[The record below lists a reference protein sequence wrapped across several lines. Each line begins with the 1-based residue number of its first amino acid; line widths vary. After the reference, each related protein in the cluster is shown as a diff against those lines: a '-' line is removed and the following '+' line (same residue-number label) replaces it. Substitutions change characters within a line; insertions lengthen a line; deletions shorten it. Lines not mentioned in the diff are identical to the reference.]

1 MFLTDTLALDTKEG
15 KKIAKVMRERC
26 TYNAFY
32 EYWRDNLFERI
43 MRLFIWENTG
53 VVKPKEIEQRLHL
66 QGHCGIS
73 KLPNDSELTAFFG
86 NFYGVAKYAD
96 ERPFYNVRCPI
107 YAGQRTV
114 GKTIAVIDNNALRNP
129 TIELVHHYAALLGHT
144 EVTYID
150 TMVNA
155 RDSGGIPVAN
165 NEKQKQSIID
175 YQGKIFNGQY
185 GVVADMG
192 ALGVNY
198 AGTDRRTNQNILDI
212 WAVRNKIIKDFY
224 GDIGVRA
231 SFDKRSNSVEAE
243 VIADTSMLLL
253 NVSDMLN
260 SRIKGAEAVNE
271 LYGTNWSVRL
281 SDEIQYTEENE
292 AEGVAE
298 NENENS

>member
-1 MFLTDTLALDTKEG
+1 MFLTDVIPLESKEG
-15 KKIAKVMRERC
+15 RKITKLARESC
-26 TYNAFY
+26 TFNAFFD
-32 EYWRDNLFERI
+32 YWRDNLFERI
-43 MRLFIWENTG
+43 MRLFIWEGTG
-53 VVKPKEIEQRLHL
+53 EVKPKEIEIRLHL

-73 KLPNDSELTAFFG
+73 KLPKENELTAFFG
-86 NFYGVAKYAD
+86 NFYGVSKYAD

-114 GKTIAVIDNNALRNP
+114 GKSIAVIDNNALRNP
-129 TIELVHHYAALLGHT
+129 TIELVHHYATLLAHT

-198 AGTDRRTNQNILDI
+198 AGTDRRTNQGIIDI

-231 SFDKRSNSVEAE
+231 TFDKRSNSVEAE
-243 VIADTSMLLL
+243 IVADTSMLLL

-260 SRIKGAEAVNE
+260 SRQKGAEAVNK

-281 SDEIQYTEENE
+281 SDEIKYTEENKVE
-292 AEGVAE
+292 EVENAE
-298 NENENS
+298 NG

>member
-1 MFLTDTLALDTKEG
+1 MFLTEIIPLDGKEG
-15 KKIAKVMRERC
+15 RKISKLAREAC
-26 TYNAFY
+26 TYNAFF

-43 MRLFIWENTG
+43 MRLFIWEGTG
-53 VVKPKEIEQRLHL
+53 AVKPKEIEQRLHL

-73 KLPNDSELTAFFG
+73 TLPKETELTAFFG
-86 NFYGVAKYAD
+86 NFYGVSKYMD

-114 GKTIAVIDNNALRNP
+114 GKTCAVIDNNKLRNP
-129 TIELVHHYAALLGHT
+129 TIELVHHYAALLAHT

-212 WAVRNKIIKDFY
+212 WAVRNKILKDFY
-224 GDIGVRA
+224 GDIGIRA
-231 SFDKRSNSVEAE
+231 TFDKRSNSVEAE
-243 VIADTSMLLL
+243 VMADTSMLLI

-260 SRIKGAEAVNE
+260 SRQEGAEAVNS

-281 SDEIQYTEENE
+281 SDEIRYNDENE
-292 AEGVAE
+292 VEGVQE
-298 NENENS
+298 DENS

>member
-1 MFLTDTLALDTKEG
+1 MFLTEIVPLDGKEG
-15 KKIAKVMRERC
+15 RKISKLAREAC
-26 TYNAFY
+26 TYNAFF

-53 VVKPKEIEQRLHL
+53 AVKPKEIEQRLHL
-66 QGHCGIS
+66 QGHCAIS
-73 KLPNDSELTAFFG
+73 TLPKETELTAFFG
-86 NFYGVAKYAD
+86 NFYGVSKYMD
-96 ERPFYNVRCPI
+96 ERPYYNVRCPI

-114 GKTIAVIDNNALRNP
+114 GSTCAVIDNNKLRNP
-129 TIELVHHYAALLGHT
+129 TIELVHHYASLLAHT

-212 WAVRNKIIKDFY
+212 WAVRNKILKDFY
-224 GDIGVRA
+224 GDIGIRA
-231 SFDKRSNSVEAE
+231 TFDKRSNSVEAE
-243 VIADTSMLLL
+243 IVADTSMLLI

-260 SRIKGAEAVNE
+260 SREEGAEAVNN

-281 SDEIQYTEENE
+281 SDEIQYSDENV
-292 AEGVAE
+292 AEGVQI
-298 NENENS
+298 NENS

>member
-1 MFLTDTLALDTKEG
+1 MFLTDVIPLESKEG
-15 KKIAKVMRERC
+15 RKITKLARESC
-26 TYNAFY
+26 TFNAFFD
-32 EYWRDNLFERI
+32 YWRDNLFERI
-43 MRLFIWENTG
+43 MRLFIWEGTG
-53 VVKPKEIEQRLHL
+53 EVKPKEIEIRLHL

-73 KLPNDSELTAFFG
+73 KLPKESELTAFFG
-86 NFYGVAKYAD
+86 NFYGVSKYAD
-96 ERPFYNVRCPI
+96 ERPYYNVRCPI
-107 YAGQRTV
+107 YTGQRTV
-114 GKTIAVIDNNALRNP
+114 GKSIAVIDNNALRNP
-129 TIELVHHYAALLGHT
+129 TIALVHHYATLLAHT

-198 AGTDRRTNQNILDI
+198 AGTDRRTNQGIIDI

-231 SFDKRSNSVEAE
+231 TFDKRSNSVEAE
-243 VIADTSMLLL
+243 IVADTSMLLL

-260 SRIKGAEAVNE
+260 SRQKGAEAVNK

-281 SDEIQYTEENE
+281 SDEIKYTEENE
-292 AEGVAE
+292 VEEVENAE
-298 NENENS
+298 NG

>member
-1 MFLTDTLALDTKEG
+1 MFLTDIVPLDGKEG
-15 KKIAKVMRERC
+15 RKISKLAREAC
-26 TYNAFY
+26 TYNAFF

-53 VVKPKEIEQRLHL
+53 AVKPKEIEQRLHL
-66 QGHCGIS
+66 QGHCAIS
-73 KLPNDSELTAFFG
+73 TLPKETELTAFFG
-86 NFYGVAKYAD
+86 NFYGVSKYMD
-96 ERPFYNVRCPI
+96 ERPYYNVRCPI
-107 YAGQRTV
+107 YAGSRTI
-114 GKTIAVIDNNALRNP
+114 GENCAIIDNNKLRNP

-212 WAVRNKIIKDFY
+212 WAIRNKILKDFY
-224 GDIGVRA
+224 GDIGIRA
-231 SFDKRSNSVEAE
+231 TFDKRSNSVEAE
-243 VIADTSMLLL
+243 VMADTSMLLI

-260 SRIKGAEAVNE
+260 SREEGAEAVNN

-281 SDEIQYTEENE
+281 SDEIQYTDENV
-292 AEGVAE
+292 AEGVQI
-298 NENENS
+298 NENS